1 MFMRSVRVFMLAFVV
16 VPVLAIAQPITDN
29 GKVPFNPN
37 VVTGKLSNGI
47 PYYILKNGKPANRVD
62 LILAVNAG
70 AVLEEDDQNG
80 YAHFCEHMAFNG
92 TKSFPKQ
99 ALVSFLE
106 STGIRFG
113 ADLNAYTNQDETVYM
128 LTVPDTKNDKTLN
141 DALRVIRDWAGY
153 VSYDADEIAKER
165 GVVVEEWRLGKGA
178 DDRVRDKHNKVIF
191 AGSKY
196 ADRDVIGDTNVLL
209 HGSADAARRFY
220 KKWYQPVNMAVIV
233 VGDID
238 PADIEKRLKKDFVLT
253 DVAKN
258 QTVRPQIIPPGHADT
273 KISIASD
280 PELQRASVQLFIKG
294 KNDTVHTYAD
304 YRKLIA
310 KRLMSAM
317 IQSRLGELAQN
328 AKPPFAG
335 AQVGLGSFVRELQ
348 VLYATAT
355 AADKNILKSFN
366 ALMTE
371 LIRAQ
376 RHGFV
381 ASELARA
388 QASMMADMAKYYNER
403 STTESQPLAMELVR
417 HVLTRESV
425 TGIEHEY
432 AIYQHYVPLI
442 TPEECHAIL
451 KEAMTPEN
459 RVITFSVP
467 EGNGYNT
474 PTEQQVR
481 SLLAAVE
488 SKDIAPYADKTPTK
502 PLMSIVPAPGSIT
515 KREKLAEVGAEK
527 WTLSNGATVVIKPTD
542 FKSDEILMSAWA
554 FGGQSLGPDD
564 KHFTLAMAA
573 TLVDAS
579 GISEFDPNSLQKMLQ
594 GKTLELSPYIQME
607 TQGFNGSCSPTD
619 LQTYFELLNLYF
631 TAPRLDADAVSS
643 MKTRLESVLANRSE
657 DPQSVLVD
665 SATVILA
672 DHHPRSYPLTSA
684 DISKIDENAAF
695 AFYKE
700 RFADP
705 ANFTFTFVGN
715 INPAELE
722 GFVTSYLASIP
733 SPGRKENWKD
743 VGMHAKRGK
752 IEKTIYKGTDPK
764 SMVSLMIG
772 GDFKYTPETRYEVI
786 SLCEVMGIRL
796 REQMREEKSGVYFVN
811 VIPQLENIP
820 NQEYSIIVMFGCA
833 PERVDE
839 MIAIVEKEIA
849 YLRMN
854 VVDASYV
861 QKVKEIQTKER
872 EVTKTNNRFW
882 ANVINQILQTNE
894 PWSAIA
900 RRDELIAA
908 LTPEQVRES
917 AVKYLNTINFAKFV
931 LKPEQK

>member
-1 MFMRSVRVFMLAFVV
+1 
-16 VPVLAIAQPITDN
+16 
-29 GKVPFNPN
+29 

-579 GISEFDPNSLQKMLQ
+579 GISEFDPNSLQKM
-594 GKTLELSPYIQME
+594 
-607 TQGFNGSCSPTD
+607 
-619 LQTYFELLNLYF
+619 
-631 TAPRLDADAVSS
+631 
-643 MKTRLESVLANRSE
+643 
-657 DPQSVLVD
+657 
-665 SATVILA
+665 
-672 DHHPRSYPLTSA
+672 
-684 DISKIDENAAF
+684 
-695 AFYKE
+695 
-700 RFADP
+700 
-705 ANFTFTFVGN
+705 
-715 INPAELE
+715 
-722 GFVTSYLASIP
+722 
-733 SPGRKENWKD
+733 
-743 VGMHAKRGK
+743 
-752 IEKTIYKGTDPK
+752 
-764 SMVSLMIG
+764 
-772 GDFKYTPETRYEVI
+772 
-786 SLCEVMGIRL
+786 
-796 REQMREEKSGVYFVN
+796 
-811 VIPQLENIP
+811 
-820 NQEYSIIVMFGCA
+820 
-833 PERVDE
+833 
-839 MIAIVEKEIA
+839 
-849 YLRMN
+849 
-854 VVDASYV
+854 
-861 QKVKEIQTKER
+861 
-872 EVTKTNNRFW
+872 
-882 ANVINQILQTNE
+882 
-894 PWSAIA
+894 
-900 RRDELIAA
+900 
-908 LTPEQVRES
+908 
-917 AVKYLNTINFAKFV
+917 
-931 LKPEQK
+931 